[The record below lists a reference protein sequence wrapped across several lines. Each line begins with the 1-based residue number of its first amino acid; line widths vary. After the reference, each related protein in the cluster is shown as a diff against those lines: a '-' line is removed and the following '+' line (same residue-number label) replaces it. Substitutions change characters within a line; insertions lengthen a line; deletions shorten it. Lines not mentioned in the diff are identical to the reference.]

1 MTDNPSTTPSSPS
14 TPDIMAR
21 VAQME
26 AELARLRRPPEPQNT
41 NALLEQLVQRLD
53 GSRDATAQATNEVL
67 QQLVTKLDSG
77 KGKKIWID
85 KPDKFDGKIGDKV
98 ENWLKGWEL
107 WFEHRENQD
116 GAVEERTKIDTAM
129 LGTMETVQ
137 SSLGRYERKHG
148 KWTTWQDFKRYMKA
162 KYTSTDSFYA
172 GYLKLERVTQRDGET
187 VDSYYERFTAI
198 LERQKFKETDAPADE
213 ADGND
218 ERKEVND
225 YINCLF
231 IKHILPTI
239 RADFL
244 RLPEAKDFQW
254 KDLHELRGLATR
266 VEESISHG
274 VGPGAA
280 KHKASSSGPD
290 NVSPK
295 PNKKFRKSRDTDEV
309 SRDKLKY
316 NERTFLNNNIAKGGG
331 TYIFPS
337 VQKKFEWIFGKA
349 QN

>member
-1 MTDNPSTTPSSPS
+1 
-14 TPDIMAR
+14 
-21 VAQME
+21 ME

-148 KWTTWQDFKRYMKA
+148 KWTTWQDFKR
-162 KYTSTDSFYA
+162 
-172 GYLKLERVTQRDGET
+172 L
-187 VDSYYERFTAI
+187 
-198 LERQKFKETDAPADE
+198 
-213 ADGND
+213 
-218 ERKEVND
+218 
-225 YINCLF
+225 
-231 IKHILPTI
+231 
-239 RADFL
+239 
-244 RLPEAKDFQW
+244 
-254 KDLHELRGLATR
+254 
-266 VEESISHG
+266 
-274 VGPGAA
+274 
-280 KHKASSSGPD
+280 
-290 NVSPK
+290 
-295 PNKKFRKSRDTDEV
+295 
-309 SRDKLKY
+309 
-316 NERTFLNNNIAKGGG
+316 
-331 TYIFPS
+331 
-337 VQKKFEWIFGKA
+337 
-349 QN
+349 